1 MDEDVKRYCEQVC
14 AAGMVE
20 YKVMM
25 KEWKCNKRHRGVL
38 LESHPSSQMIAE
50 MVRPESL
57 MAQAPEEI
65 NTSIIQGETNNLKDM
80 LCIKEAR
87 DTSRSEEAASKALCE
102 EVHVQNMTHCH
113 DPMWRSE
120 ETLPK
125 ALCEEARVQD
135 MAAQSCHEAVTP
147 NPVLSNTRA
156 RSRTMEDSQYEP
168 NRNAAVTSNTGA
180 MPMEESNEASPSQY
194 DPNHNEALAQAQDD
208 SSPRPQSVAL
218 VDLSNEEILD
228 MWYAQ

>member
-1 MDEDVKRYCEQVC
+1 VDEDVKIYCEQVC

-102 EVHVQNMTHCH
+102 EVHVQIMTHYH

-120 ETLPK
+120 EALP
-125 ALCEEARVQD
+125 
-135 MAAQSCHEAVTP
+135 
-147 NPVLSNTRA
+147 
-156 RSRTMEDSQYEP
+156 
-168 NRNAAVTSNTGA
+168 
-180 MPMEESNEASPSQY
+180 
-194 DPNHNEALAQAQDD
+194 
-208 SSPRPQSVAL
+208 
-218 VDLSNEEILD
+218 
-228 MWYAQ
+228 